1 MTNKQIAKTLRLTGD
16 LIELTGG
23 NAFRARAFGS
33 ASRGVDSLTEPVLD
47 VLDAD
52 PAGVPS
58 VGSGMAEDI
67 RELVETG
74 TFETL
79 ENLLSAIPPG
89 LLDVLRIKGLGPKKV
104 RALWTGLG
112 VTSLDILEETATTG
126 RIAELPGF
134 GKKTQENLIEEIAR
148 VRSYMTQRHYAY
160 AMDVAEELREK
171 LLNFSGIEQIEIVGD
186 LRRNAEVVSEI
197 DLVIQGDEEAVRS
210 ALTSVA
216 TPSEGASE
224 DWTYYTLSGGLP
236 LRVCISRPEHFI
248 YNVWRLIGSDA
259 HVAAIGEVSNT
270 TSDEEAIYSSAGFAF
285 IPPELREDR
294 GEFEWA
300 ANNTIPQL
308 ITTKDLR
315 GTIHNHTTASDGAH
329 SLREMAAAARAMSY
343 EYLGVCDH
351 SRSLAIANGLS
362 IERLLAQKEEIAA
375 LNAEIAADGGVPFR
389 IFHGTECDIL
399 PDGSMDFPDD
409 VLAQLELVV
418 ASIHIRFGMTEQEA
432 TERLIRAI
440 ENPYVDVLGHPTGR
454 LLLRREGYPI
464 DHSAV
469 IDACARHGVAIELNA
484 HPYRLDMDWRF
495 IHEATERGVMIS
507 INPDAHSID
516 ELRNVRYGVAVAR
529 KGGLTAAQCLNALP
543 VSEFS
548 DWLAK
553 RRQKAGVIN

>member
-33 ASRGVDSLTEPVLD
+33 ASRGVDSLTDPVLT
-47 VLDAD
+47 VLNAD
-52 PAGVPS
+52 PAGVPG
-58 VGSGMAEDI
+58 VGSGMADDI
-67 RELVETG
+67 RTLVQTG

-104 RALWTGLG
+104 RTLWTELG
-112 VTSLDILEETATTG
+112 VTTLDILEETATMG

-134 GKKTQENLIEEIAR
+134 GKKTQENLIVEIAR
-148 VRSYMTQRHYAY
+148 VRSYMMQRHYTY
-160 AMDVAEELREK
+160 AMDVAEELRDR
-171 LLNFSGIEQIEIVGD
+171 LSTTPGIDKIQIVGD
-186 LRRNAEVVSEI
+186 LRRNSEVVSEI
-197 DLVIQGDEEAVRS
+197 DLVIQGGEEAVDS
-210 ALTSVA
+210 VLASVA
-216 TPSEGASE
+216 TPSEGAIE
-224 DWTYYTLSGGLP
+224 DWTYYTLSDGLT
-236 LRVCISRPEHFI
+236 LRVCISQPEHFV
-248 YNVWRLIGSDA
+248 YNVWRLTGSDA
-259 HVAAIGEVSNT
+259 HVAAVADVSDT
-270 TSDEEAIYSSAGFAF
+270 AESEDAIYASTGFPF

-300 ANNTIPQL
+300 ANNAIPQL
-308 ITTKDLR
+308 ITTENLR

-329 SLREMAAAARAMSY
+329 SLQKMAVSARAMGY

-375 LNAEIAADGGVPFR
+375 LNAEIAADGGTPFR

-409 VLAQLELVV
+409 VLVQLELVV
-418 ASIHIRFGMTEQEA
+418 ASIHIRFGMTEQQA

-454 LLLRREGYPI
+454 LLLRRQGYPI
-464 DHSAV
+464 DHLA
-469 IDACARHGVAIELNA
+469 IIEACAQHGVAIELNA

-495 IHEATERGVMIS
+495 VREATERGVMIS
-507 INPDAHSID
+507 INPDAHSIG

-529 KGGLTAAQCLNALP
+529 KGGLTADKCLNALS

-548 DWLAK
+548 DWLTE
-553 RRQKAGVIN
+553 RRQKADVIN